1 MEDFAKTYSQMT
13 DGELLQL
20 SEECD
25 GIIPDA
31 RIALMQELYKRANES
46 PQTNKGKS
54 GVSVVVPRRSYGI
67 IFPQMCP
74 GCLRTD
80 IVNDVNFNSLSHRH
94 FRFTH
99 TRHDYLSIKIPHC
112 DQCAKIVAHRRKQS
126 TIYMVLVAI
135 CSFGLGIWKDW
146 NNLVPVILL
155 LVLSLPA
162 VWYSRVVESVDV
174 GDYNEEFIEFC
185 FKNSVYAD
193 AFKSVN
199 GLTKADVAA
208 ERKSLFLE
216 AYNQISRPR

>member
-1 MEDFAKTYSQMT
+1 
-13 DGELLQL
+13 
-20 SEECD
+20 
-25 GIIPDA
+25 
-31 RIALMQELYKRANES
+31 
-46 PQTNKGKS
+46 
-54 GVSVVVPRRSYGI
+54 
-67 IFPQMCP
+67 
-74 GCLRTD
+74 
-80 IVNDVNFNSLSHRH
+80 
-94 FRFTH
+94 
-99 TRHDYLSIKIPHC
+99 
-112 DQCAKIVAHRRKQS
+112 
-126 TIYMVLVAI
+126 MVLVAI